1 MDLVNNGAGRIIEEK
16 DLTTDSLI
24 TKINELIN
32 NEEELN
38 EIKSNLKKLEVIDA
52 GEKIYNEIEKL
63 VK

>member
-16 DLTTDSLI
+16 NLTTDSLI
-24 TKINELIN
+24 KEINELIN
-32 NEEELN
+32 NEEELKD
-38 EIKSNLKKLEVIDA
+38 IKSNLKKLEVYDA